1 MPVVIDH
8 ISKTFF
14 FKKKS
19 SFIRKSPY
27 NFNLELNRI
36 RKRAETEQKENRDLY
51 LQIISLR
58 TSERALKKLV
68 LMNNL
73 ESRYFV

>member
-1 MPVVIDH
+1 MVIDH
-8 ISKTFF
+8 ISKIFF

-19 SFIRKSPY
+19 SFIRKSAY

-68 LMNNL
+68 LMDNL